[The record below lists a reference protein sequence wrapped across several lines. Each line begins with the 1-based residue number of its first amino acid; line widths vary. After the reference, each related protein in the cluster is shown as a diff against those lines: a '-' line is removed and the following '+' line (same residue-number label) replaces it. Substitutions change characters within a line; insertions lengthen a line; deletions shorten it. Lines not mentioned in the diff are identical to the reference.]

1 MPKNNLK
8 IVNRKVADLIP
19 AGYNPRK
26 IGSREK
32 LELSKS
38 IKKFDFVEPIVVNMN
53 KKRINIVVG
62 GHQRLAIA
70 KSLGYLEVPCVEVDL
85 NERDEKELNLR
96 LNKNKGEFDASLLA
110 GLDKELLAEVGFL
123 EKEMAKMFDDEI
135 IDKEEEFT
143 SEVLEENNYI
153 VFVFNNSIDWLTAED
168 KLGLKSVQA
177 LDSKTDYKR
186 KGTGR
191 VLSGDKFLK
200 LIK

>member
-191 VLSGDKFLK
+191 VLSGDKLLK

>member
-1 MPKNNLK
+1 
-8 IVNRKVADLIP
+8 
-19 AGYNPRK
+19 
-26 IGSREK
+26 
-32 LELSKS
+32 
-38 IKKFDFVEPIVVNMN
+38 
-53 KKRINIVVG
+53 
-62 GHQRLAIA
+62 
-70 KSLGYLEVPCVEVDL
+70 
-85 NERDEKELNLR
+85 
-96 LNKNKGEFDASLLA
+96 
-110 GLDKELLAEVGFL
+110 
-123 EKEMAKMFDDEI
+123 MAKMFDDEI